1 MVGLNVSRHHIE
13 STVSESIK
21 ERETTPKRR
30 RRKMLLPSKNRREK
44 NTAGFDNNRFV
55 IFSQIYKRR
64 AL

>member
-21 ERETTPKRR
+21 ERETTPK